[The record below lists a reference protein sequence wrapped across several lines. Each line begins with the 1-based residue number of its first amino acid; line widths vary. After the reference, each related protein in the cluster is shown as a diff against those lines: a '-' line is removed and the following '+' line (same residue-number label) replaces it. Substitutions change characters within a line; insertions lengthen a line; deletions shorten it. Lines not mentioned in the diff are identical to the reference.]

1 MCPIA
6 PNVIWALDF
15 QFDQTSDRRILKLLN
30 VIDEYSRECLA
41 IVVGRSI
48 DADSASAACRPWPCN
63 AAHGDTCSLTTGA
76 SSSPTWSRTGAGS
89 TALTWSSSILDC
101 PGRTPGSSRSTA
113 GCATVLERPAAQDP
127 FEAQVLIEDWRTVIT
142 TWRRAHRAHR
152 GMTHA
157 EFAPRLLPGRLARPP
172 CLARRALGREPPVE
186 RPDQAQLKR
195 SIDRRSTARFS
206 VESDTRPQ
214 VAVRC
219 HGCAQSVVR
228 VTADREPCR
237 SNDLSGPKAAVIRPK
252 GSVVRDEP
260 ADQRHWLA
268 RPITDVSVSRR
279 EGPRS
284 RLSTDRPTTEPCASC
299 LRARWNRARGG
310 YQPTYC
316 LFPRTASSG
325 VTRRSCRPSRSH
337 SWSTADCH

>member
-15 QFDQTSDRRILKLLN
+15 QFDQTSDGRILKLLN

-186 RPDQAQLKR
+186 RP
-195 SIDRRSTARFS
+195 
-206 VESDTRPQ
+206 
-214 VAVRC
+214 
-219 HGCAQSVVR
+219 G
-228 VTADREPCR
+228 
-237 SNDLSGPKAAVIRPK
+237 
-252 GSVVRDEP
+252 
-260 ADQRHWLA
+260 
-268 RPITDVSVSRR
+268 
-279 EGPRS
+279 
-284 RLSTDRPTTEPCASC
+284 
-299 LRARWNRARGG
+299 
-310 YQPTYC
+310 
-316 LFPRTASSG
+316 
-325 VTRRSCRPSRSH
+325 
-337 SWSTADCH
+337 